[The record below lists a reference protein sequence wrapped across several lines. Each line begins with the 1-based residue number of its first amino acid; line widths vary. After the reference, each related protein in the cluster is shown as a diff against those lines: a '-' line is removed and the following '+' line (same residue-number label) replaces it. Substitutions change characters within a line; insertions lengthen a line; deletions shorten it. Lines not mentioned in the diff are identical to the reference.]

1 MSVLIVSL
9 IVASLAVAR
18 ITRLLVE
25 DKIMVG
31 YRQWVVK
38 KWGPESLPAYFAHC
52 PWCTSFWV
60 SLPVMPVAT
69 FWPNQWVI
77 APLAVLA
84 ASMISGLLL
93 DRD

>member
-38 KWGPESLPAYFAHC
+38 KWGPDSLPAYFAHC

-60 SLPVMPVAT
+60 GLPVMPVAT
-69 FWPNQWVI
+69 LWPNQWVI
-77 APLAVLA
+77 APLAILA